1 MIFKFPFS
9 IKYLNDRYKLYIMDL
24 NYKVEGSGE
33 ALVFI
38 HGLSDSLL
46 YWEFLAAN
54 LKDDYQIIRMDLRG
68 HGESELG
75 NDEITIDAY
84 VGDLKN
90 LLDELKI
97 THANLIGFSLGGAVA
112 IDFTIKYPDI
122 VDSLVLM
129 SSFYKVDQYSIDI
142 LNQFRNALDNSF
154 EDFYDLILP
163 MVLCPDVIEEN
174 KDELMFLRRVASQ
187 TANTQAYSS
196 AVDVCSNLNLENELG
211 KIDIPA
217 LVLAGRYDEISLLET
232 QKELHDSIDNS
243 DLIVFDDVKHNLL
256 IGKNN
261 ERILDILK
269 NFFKK

>member
-1 MIFKFPFS
+1 
-9 IKYLNDRYKLYIMDL
+9 MDL

-97 THANLIGFSLGGAVA
+97 THANLIGFSLGGAIA
-112 IDFTIKYPDI
+112 IDFTIKYHDI

-174 KDELMFLRRVASQ
+174 KEDLMLLRSVAS
-187 TANTQAYSS
+187 
-196 AVDVCSNLNLENELG
+196 
-211 KIDIPA
+211 
-217 LVLAGRYDEISLLET
+217 
-232 QKELHDSIDNS
+232 
-243 DLIVFDDVKHNLL
+243 
-256 IGKNN
+256 
-261 ERILDILK
+261 
-269 NFFKK
+269 